1 MHFHLRPRT
10 LLILG
15 LLLASLALPG
25 CGKDPSAETRSVS
38 DPNDVMHFKVPKSW
52 QVNTDEGFVFVYA
65 GEQLPAEDERATALS
80 MIVMSSRTASDS
92 PEAEMIDYLID
103 ARAAARRWSDVK
115 AGKPTTIELGGR
127 PAVRVDVSAKDASGK
142 RFESRYV
149 FARSGGSEVFVAAI
163 GAPGET
169 LDEYEDDLK
178 RIYRQWYWHV
188 GAEATSLTTETAR

>member
-1 MHFHLRPRT
+1 MHFRLRPRT

-15 LLLASLALPG
+15 LLLASLTLLG
-25 CGKDPSAETRSVS
+25 CDKNPSADSRSVS

-65 GEQLPAEDERATALS
+65 GKQLPAENERATALS

-92 PEAEMIDYLID
+92 PEAEMIDYLVD
-103 ARAAARRWSDVK
+103 SRAAARRWTDVK
-115 AGKPTTIELGGR
+115 AGNATAIELGGR

-163 GAPGET
+163 GAPGKT
-169 LDEYEDDLK
+169 LDEYEDDLE

-188 GAEATSLTTETAR
+188 SADATSTATETTR